1 MYDEGGYDMK
11 EVTITKSN
19 FEKEVLGSDQPVL
32 VDFWAAWCGPCKM
45 LSSVLHEIAEEYAGT
60 VKVGK
65 VNVDEQAELA
75 MRFRV
80 SSIPMLVLFI
90 NGKAVASAVGYR
102 PKAEIAAMLR

>member
-65 VNVDEQAELA
+65 VNVDEQA
-75 MRFRV
+75 
-80 SSIPMLVLFI
+80 
-90 NGKAVASAVGYR
+90 
-102 PKAEIAAMLR
+102 